1 MAAPP
6 DRRISLHG
14 VGHTLPDGRVLF
26 DNITETL
33 HAESIAL
40 IGRNGCGKSTL
51 GRIVAGLLA
60 PSRGR
65 VDPLARV
72 RHVAQDDADARVRHR
87 SLAALAGLHRPLDA
101 LRRLEA
107 GQGTAA
113 DVEAV
118 GERWDLESHWRA
130 LLAHTGLDEATDTP
144 ATLSGGQCLWLRLM
158 GALYSDADLLVLDEP
173 GNHLDAPH
181 HAALR
186 TAIGAWR
193 ADGRALLLISHD
205 RRLLAD
211 VDRTLELAQG
221 GLRRYGGGW
230 TLVQQQRDAQQAAAR
245 ERLAHARLTRAR
257 AQTRMQVQAERAA
270 RRQARGR
277 RERDTGSQGRMLLD
291 ARRER
296 AEHSLGAL
304 QERHLQRSSLLHQDV
319 TDAWRAWAQDLETPC
334 FPRQLQ
340 AVPPHRP
347 VLVLEGLIGP
357 WAWGQALDLCLQGP
371 ARMQLRGPNGC
382 GKSTLLRLIAGRLSP
397 ARGDCR
403 TPLGTALLDQSLSLL
418 DPRRDL
424 LDQLQAAA
432 PGMDTAQ
439 LRQHLAQA
447 GLGPDRIHRP
457 AGTLSGG
464 ERMRGALLCAGL
476 HQPTPGL
483 LLLDEPTNH
492 LDLAAMQALEAM
504 LASWPGALVFVSH
517 DDAFVQALRPTHVLE
532 RAGAG
537 WTMAPG

>member
-6 DRRISLHG
+6 DRRISLQG

-33 HAESIAL
+33 HAEATAL

-65 VDPLARV
+65 VDLLARV
-72 RHVAQDDADARVRHR
+72 RHVAQDDAGTQRHHR
-87 SLAALAGLHRPLDA
+87 SLAELAGLHRPLDA

-107 GQGTAA
+107 GQGNAA
-113 DVEAV
+113 DVVAV

-130 LLAHTGLDEATDTP
+130 LLAHAGLDEATDAP

-186 TAIGAWR
+186 KAIAAWR
-193 ADGRALLLISHD
+193 TRGRALLLISHD
-205 RRLLAD
+205 RRLLSDA
-211 VDRTLELAQG
+211 DRTLELTQG

-230 TLVQQQRDAQQAAAR
+230 TLVQQQRDAELAAAR
-245 ERLAHARLTRAR
+245 DRLAHARLARDR
-257 AQTRMQVQAERAA
+257 AQAQMQVQAERAA

-304 QERHLQRSSLLHQDV
+304 RERHQQRSATLHQDV
-319 TDAWRAWAQDLETPC
+319 TNAWHVLAEDLQTPC
-334 FPRQLQ
+334 FPRQVQ
-340 AVPPHRP
+340 AAPPHRP
-347 VLVLEGLIGP
+347 VLVLDGLVGP
-357 WAWGQALDLCLQGP
+357 WAWQHALDLCLQGP

-382 GKSTLLRLIAGRLSP
+382 GKSTLLRLIAGQLAP
-397 ARGDCR
+397 KRGHCR
-403 TPLGTALLDQSLSLL
+403 TPLGAALLDQSLSLL
-418 DPRRDL
+418 DPHDSL
-424 LDQLQAAA
+424 LARLQAAA
-432 PGMDTAQ
+432 PGLGTAQ

-447 GLGPDRIHRP
+447 GLGPDQIHRP
-457 AGTLSGG
+457 AATLSGG
-464 ERMRGALLCAGL
+464 ERMRGALLCASL
-476 HQPTPGL
+476 RLPTPGL

-517 DDAFVQALRPTHVLE
+517 DDAFAQALRPTHVLQ
-532 RAGAG
+532 RSGAG
-537 WTMAPG
+537 WASAHA

>member
-221 GLRRYGGGW
+221 GLRR
-230 TLVQQQRDAQQAAAR
+230 
-245 ERLAHARLTRAR
+245 
-257 AQTRMQVQAERAA
+257 
-270 RRQARGR
+270 
-277 RERDTGSQGRMLLD
+277 
-291 ARRER
+291 
-296 AEHSLGAL
+296 
-304 QERHLQRSSLLHQDV
+304 
-319 TDAWRAWAQDLETPC
+319 
-334 FPRQLQ
+334 
-340 AVPPHRP
+340 
-347 VLVLEGLIGP
+347 
-357 WAWGQALDLCLQGP
+357 
-371 ARMQLRGPNGC
+371 
-382 GKSTLLRLIAGRLSP
+382 
-397 ARGDCR
+397 
-403 TPLGTALLDQSLSLL
+403 
-418 DPRRDL
+418 
-424 LDQLQAAA
+424 
-432 PGMDTAQ
+432 
-439 LRQHLAQA
+439 
-447 GLGPDRIHRP
+447 
-457 AGTLSGG
+457 
-464 ERMRGALLCAGL
+464 
-476 HQPTPGL
+476 
-483 LLLDEPTNH
+483 
-492 LDLAAMQALEAM
+492 
-504 LASWPGALVFVSH
+504 
-517 DDAFVQALRPTHVLE
+517 
-532 RAGAG
+532 
-537 WTMAPG
+537 